1 MTTANALPRTGTNRN
16 FGLVSVDGRTYPL
29 KSATISGRAEGGIA
43 ATTLSQAY
51 ENPYA
56 EALEVLYTLP
66 LPADAAV
73 TGYTVR
79 LGKRVIRGEVRKRD
93 EAREEYRK
101 ALFEG
106 RTAALLEQ
114 ERADTFSQRLGSL
127 PPGETATIEIE
138 VLQPLTFL
146 PGTRNGQPGWEYRFP
161 TVVGVRYEGGENRVP
176 DAEKLDVNRSSNG
189 TPLRLTASLQIADG
203 PAEAVQPRSPEQ
215 RLRIQADG
223 QGTLVTL
230 EDGMALDR
238 DLAIRWLTGKQ
249 ETGVRVAEGKG
260 LPCDGGR
267 YILITLTPPSTTG
280 PAIPRDLTL
289 LIDASGSMSGEPLEQ
304 AKTVAVELLHSLDPG
319 DRFEILAFADKVR
332 RLAAGSEDTKNID
345 RACRELGKLK
355 ASGSTEMTKA
365 LTEALKPLRKGSQ
378 RQVILLSDGYIG
390 FEQEVVGEIARR
402 LAPGARVHAVGVGSA
417 PNRTLTRGAARAG
430 RGTEIVIG
438 LEDDA
443 RQAAERLLQAT
454 VRPVLTEIRVQG
466 PAIVR
471 CAPQKPRD
479 VLAGQPALI
488 FAEVK
493 DQGGRLEISGTA
505 AGNAPDWTEFVEI
518 PPAKSFSPE
527 ATAIESTPMPIGALF
542 GREAIEDAEIDLA
555 AAGGGRPGE
564 IDKIIE
570 RLGLRHGISSR
581 MTSLVAI
588 SEDPTVDPRN
598 PRRRER
604 LPVEVPWGISAEGAG
619 LSPITTALED
629 MAAPLMLSEPR
640 IRPARGMFRKVR
652 ESAMQIDR
660 SRFSRALTV
669 DGARVLRIDGPTL
682 VFEFEAPADG
692 FVLPNDYTTIMVT
705 FDDGAET
712 CVAEV
717 VAAESSGP
725 GPYAAGL
732 TIRLALRLEGRA
744 NWTHEAASIHWRV
757 QPASGA
763 AMAGVEVNVHFL
775 LGTDV

>member
-1 MTTANALPRTGTNRN
+1 MTTATVLPRTGTNHN
-16 FGLVSVDGRTYPL
+16 VGLVAVDGRTYPL
-29 KSATISGRAEGGIA
+29 KSAAVSGRAEGGIA
-43 ATTLSQAY
+43 ATTLSQTY

-56 EALEVLYTLP
+56 ETLEVLYTLP

-73 TGYTVR
+73 TRYTVR

-138 VLQPLTFL
+138 VLQPLAFL
-146 PGTRNGQPGWEYRFP
+146 PGTGNGHPSWEYRFP
-161 TVVGVRYEGGENRVP
+161 TVVGVRYEGGKNRVP
-176 DAEKLDVNRSSNG
+176 DAEKLDVNRASSG
-189 TPLRLTASLQIADG
+189 TPLRLAASLQIADG
-203 PAEAVQPRSPEQ
+203 PEETVQPRSPDQ
-215 RLRIQADG
+215 RIHVQTDG
-223 QGTLVTL
+223 HGTLVTL
-230 EDGMALDR
+230 DNEMRLDR
-238 DLAIRWLTGKQ
+238 DLVIRWSAGKQ
-249 ETGVRVAEGKG
+249 ETGVRAAEGKG
-260 LPCDGGR
+260 LPCDSGR
-267 YILITLTPPSTTG
+267 YLLITLTPPSAAG

-304 AKTVAVELLHSLDPG
+304 AKAVAIELLRSLDPG
-319 DRFEILAFADKVR
+319 DRFEILAFSEKVR
-332 RLAAGSEDTKNID
+332 RLVAGPVDACAKFID

-355 ASGSTEMTKA
+355 ASGATEMTKA
-365 LTEALKPLRKGSQ
+365 LIESLKPLRKDSQ

-390 FEQEVVGEIARR
+390 FEQEVIGEIARK
-402 LAPGARVHAVGVGSA
+402 LVPGARIHTVGVGSA

-430 RGTEIVIG
+430 RGIEIVIG
-438 LEDDA
+438 LEDNA

-454 VRPVLTEIRVQG
+454 VRPVLTDIRIQG
-466 PAIVR
+466 PAIVC

-493 DQGGRLEISGTA
+493 DEGGRIEISGRTA
-505 AGNAPDWTEFVEI
+505 GKSPDWIECLEI
-518 PPAKSFSPE
+518 PPAKRLSPE
-527 ATAIESTPMPIGALF
+527 APGLETTPIPIGALF

-555 AAGGGRPGE
+555 TGGGQPGE
-564 IDKIIE
+564 IDKKIE

-581 MTSLVAI
+581 MTSLIAI

-604 LPVEVPWGISAEGAG
+604 LPVEVPGGISAEGVG
-619 LSPITTALED
+619 LGPIPLAFED
-629 MAAPLMLSEPR
+629 MAAVSEPR
-640 IRPARGMFRKVR
+640 LRPARGMFRKVL
-652 ESAMQIDR
+652 ESAMLLDRPRFSGAITIDR
-660 SRFSRALTV
+660 
-669 DGARVLRIDGPTL
+669 ARVLRIDGPTL
-682 VFEFEAPADG
+682 VFEFETPVDG
-692 FVLPNDYTTIMVT
+692 FILPDEYTTITVT

-712 CVAEV
+712 CVAE
-717 VAAESSGP
+717 ALEDESSGP

-732 TIRLALRLEGRA
+732 TIRLALRLQGRA
-744 NWTHEAASIHWRV
+744 NWHHEAASIQWRV
-757 QPASGA
+757 QPTPGA
-763 AMAGVEVNVHFL
+763 AIAGVKVNVHFL
-775 LGTDV
+775 LGTEV